1 MSGLITIL
9 REVRDPREMNARHD
23 LAAILFVALAATLCG
38 AKTCVEIAEFAEAN
52 VEELTAMVAL
62 PHGAPSHD
70 TFSRI
75 FRLLD
80 PAELARAFAAFM
92 SGLRQELG
100 LDPAR
105 GVVAVDAKSLRR
117 GYERGRAHMP
127 PLMVSVWDTQT
138 RMTIAQGRAPGGGEV
153 KATLALLK
161 GLVLKGC
168 TLTAD
173 ALHGHAEMARSVR
186 AAKAHYCLGLKGNR
200 GPLFAA
206 ITAAFAAAGDSA
218 PFHQTTEAGH
228 GRREERCASVLP
240 AAALGRAHAFPGLA
254 AIGRIAARR
263 TLGNGRQE
271 SATRY
276 VVLSRCLSPHKLL
289 QVVRAHWS
297 IENHLH
303 WTLDVVFDE
312 DDARSRKNYAPEN
325 LAVIRR
331 LALNILN
338 AHPDKRSTASKMR
351 RARWNKDFFLSLFT
365 HLQ

>member
-1 MSGLITIL
+1 MASLISIL
-9 REVRDPREMNARHD
+9 REVHDPRDMNARHD
-23 LAAILFVALAATLCG
+23 LASILFLALAATLCG
-38 AKTCVEIAEFAEAN
+38 AKSCVEMAEFADGN
-52 VEELTAMVAL
+52 VEELSAMVPL

-70 TFSRI
+70 TFSRV

-92 SGLRQELG
+92 AALREELG
-100 LDPAR
+100 LGPAQ

-117 GYERGRAHMP
+117 GYDKGLAHMA

-138 RMTIAQGRAPGGGEV
+138 RLAIAQGRAPGNGEV
-153 KATLALLK
+153 KATLALIK

-168 TLTAD
+168 TVTAD
-173 ALHGHAEMARSVR
+173 ALHGHAEMARAVR
-186 AAKAHYCLGLKGNR
+186 ARKAHYCLGLKGNR
-200 GPLFAA
+200 GPLHAA
-206 ITAAFAAAGDSA
+206 VEAAFAKAGERV
-218 PFHQTTEAGH
+218 PFHETAESRH
-228 GRREERCASVLP
+228 GRQERRRASVLP
-240 AAALGRAHAFPGLA
+240 AKALAAAHAFPGLVA
-254 AIGRIAARR
+254 VGRIEASR
-263 TLGNGRQE
+263 TCGDGPTTQ
-271 SATRY
+271 ATRY
-276 VVLSRCLSPHKLL
+276 LVLSRRFSPRKLL
-289 QVVRAHWS
+289 DTVRAHWS

-351 RARWNKDFFLSLFT
+351 QAKWKQAYFLSLFA